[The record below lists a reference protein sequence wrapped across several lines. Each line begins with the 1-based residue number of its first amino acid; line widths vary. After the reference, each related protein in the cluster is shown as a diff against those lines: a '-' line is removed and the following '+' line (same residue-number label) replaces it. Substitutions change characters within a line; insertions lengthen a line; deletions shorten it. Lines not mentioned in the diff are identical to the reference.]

1 MSRSSATIDLVIFT
15 FAVGMFTSASGLW
28 HLSPSINV
36 EVWHLSPSI
45 NVEVL
50 YKTKMRQKVVLLD
63 R

>member
-36 EVWHLSPSI
+36 EV
-45 NVEVL
+45 L